1 MNVQVSIGLPT
12 RNSIQFLSQ
21 RLESI
26 RQQTFGGWEL
36 IVVDSDSTDGTR
48 EMLDELAAEDAR
60 VRVYQAPKDGIYPN
74 FNRCIQLANGP
85 FVYIA
90 TSDDTMAPDCLEK
103 MVDALLQNPDC
114 DLAHCPMRVLDRTGG
129 SGPDWWAG
137 NSLFAKSSGNLLEV
151 KHKRVAPI
159 DGILCLLG
167 DTIYTSVT
175 QLLIKRSL
183 FEKIGYYQPDWDS
196 LGDFHWNLRAGL
208 FASTVHVPDTWGGWR
223 MHPGQ
228 ATANIRIGS
237 VDHQAKIDEM
247 IADVLG
253 QLDRYI
259 ENDKQSQALELLLAR
274 AAKLRTDLRLQAS
287 HTAISDRRIFLM
299 REAIMGR
306 RHAWQ
311 HFATTPPEQKSGAR
325 AALEEVRSWFDCE
338 KLIALS

>member
-12 RNSIQFLSQ
+12 RNSIQFLSE

-74 FNRCIQLANGP
+74 FNRCIQLSNGP

-90 TSDDTMAPDCLEK
+90 TSDDIMAPDCLEK

-129 SGPDWWAG
+129 IGPDWWAG
-137 NSLFAKSSGNLLEV
+137 NSLFARSSGNLLEV

-159 DGILCLLG
+159 DDILCLLG

-183 FEKIGYYQPDWDS
+183 FEKIGRIQV
-196 LGDFHWNLRAGL
+196 
-208 FASTVHVPDTWGGWR
+208 ASAIGKVGNG
-223 MHPGQ
+223 PG
-228 ATANIRIGS
+228 A
-237 VDHQAKIDEM
+237 
-247 IADVLG
+247 
-253 QLDRYI
+253 
-259 ENDKQSQALELLLAR
+259 
-274 AAKLRTDLRLQAS
+274 
-287 HTAISDRRIFLM
+287 
-299 REAIMGR
+299 
-306 RHAWQ
+306 
-311 HFATTPPEQKSGAR
+311 
-325 AALEEVRSWFDCE
+325 
-338 KLIALS
+338 